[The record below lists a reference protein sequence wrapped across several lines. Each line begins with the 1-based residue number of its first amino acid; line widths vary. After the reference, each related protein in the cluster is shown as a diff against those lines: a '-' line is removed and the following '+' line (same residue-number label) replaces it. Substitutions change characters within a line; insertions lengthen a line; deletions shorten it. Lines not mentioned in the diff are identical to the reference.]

1 MRVDLPMQ
9 CSLYPIP
16 NRKGDIEIVKRR
28 NEALQF
34 LAAGGQIC
42 FRNHS
47 RHGGSLFMVRPI
59 YGKIEIGASLI
70 LKKLLAL
77 EKKI

>member
-1 MRVDLPMQ
+1 
-9 CSLYPIP
+9 
-16 NRKGDIEIVKRR
+16 
-28 NEALQF
+28 
-34 LAAGGQIC
+34 
-42 FRNHS
+42 
-47 RHGGSLFMVRPI
+47 MVRPI